1 MAKPL
6 SELIKA
12 VNKAPVRRTLE
23 FKGEEY
29 EFFATY
35 LTLAQRERVRSVQK
49 NTEDASEFALRLLI
63 DKALTADG
71 QRMFNAG
78 QYAELKN
85 DWPASELEAA
95 MLQLIAPT
103 EEEEAAPEVETDP
116 KPSRKQSAKTDF

>member
-12 VNKAPVRRTLE
+12 VSKAPVRRTLT

-29 EFFATY
+29 EFWMTY
-35 LTLAQRERVRSVQK
+35 LTLAQRERVRQTQK
-49 NTEDASEFALRLLI
+49 DKEDSNEFALRLLI

-71 QRMFNAG
+71 QRMFSPG

-85 DWPASELEAA
+85 EWPASELEAA
-95 MLQLIAPT
+95 MLQMIAPT
-103 EEEEAAPEVETDP
+103 EEEEEAAEVETDP